1 MDVTQPIRSNPSSL
15 EKVSAERDA
24 LLQALKRAEEEIA
37 RARAAQKQAEARL
50 AASHTGRAP
59 LIVQADKVGSHAIIA
74 QTQAAQQRA
83 ETKVRTVEEQ
93 IQAQK
98 AELDGLRA
106 AFASLK
112 AENGELRDQ
121 NEELRER
128 RQKQTDAEVQSADN
142 GSREELKSMR
152 LELDTARA
160 EIQRLRTLIVNAA
173 CKVKGGTTSAEI
185 VAFPQPGPKSVA
197 GSRHASPAPLAKSR
211 TDVDTTSRS
220 GAHWAA

>member
-37 RARAAQKQAEARL
+37 RAHAAQKQAEARL
-50 AASHTGRAP
+50 AASHAGRAP
-59 LIVQADKVGSHAIIA
+59 LIVQANQVGSHAIIA
-74 QTQAAQQRA
+74 QAQAAQQRA
-83 ETKVRTVEEQ
+83 ETKVRTLEEQ
-93 IQAQK
+93 LQGQK

-121 NEELRER
+121 NEELQER
-128 RQKQTDAEVQSADN
+128 QQKQAEVQSADN

-152 LELDTARA
+152 QELDTARA

-173 CKVKGGTTSAEI
+173 CKVKGGTTPAEI
-185 VAFPQPGPKSVA
+185 VAFPQAGPKSVA
-197 GSRHASPAPLAKSR
+197 GSRQTSPAPLAKSR